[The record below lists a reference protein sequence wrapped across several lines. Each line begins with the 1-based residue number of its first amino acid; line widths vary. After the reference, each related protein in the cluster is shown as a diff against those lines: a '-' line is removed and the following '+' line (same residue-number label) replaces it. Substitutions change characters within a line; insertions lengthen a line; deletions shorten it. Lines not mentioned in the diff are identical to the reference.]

1 MSTENLP
8 SIIRFLRQFG
18 ELPEPLIPALERVLQ
33 QKTFSK
39 KHILIKKGQVC
50 HSLYFIEKGL
60 ARNYF
65 EEDDK
70 ELTSD
75 IVLDGELLVAFSS
88 FTSRQPSREIIE
100 LLEES
105 TLYALH
111 YDDLQRLYREFPVLE
126 RTGRLIAEHYYNSL
140 AAKTYQLKFSSAKA
154 RYEQLFQAKPE
165 IVKRVPIGIIASYL
179 GMSIETLSRIR
190 SRLD

>member
-1 MSTENLP
+1 M
-8 SIIRFLRQFG
+8 
-18 ELPEPLIPALERVLQ
+18 
-33 QKTFSK
+33 
-39 KHILIKKGQVC
+39 
-50 HSLYFIEKGL
+50 

-65 EEDDK
+65 EEADK
-70 ELTSD
+70 EMTSD
-75 IVLDGELLVAFSS
+75 IVLGGELLVAFAS
-88 FTSRQPSREIIE
+88 FITRQPSKEYIE

-140 AAKTYQLKFSSAKA
+140 AAKTYQLKFNSAKA

-165 IVKRVPIGIIASYL
+165 IIKRAPIGIIASYL

-190 SRLD
+190 SRPD